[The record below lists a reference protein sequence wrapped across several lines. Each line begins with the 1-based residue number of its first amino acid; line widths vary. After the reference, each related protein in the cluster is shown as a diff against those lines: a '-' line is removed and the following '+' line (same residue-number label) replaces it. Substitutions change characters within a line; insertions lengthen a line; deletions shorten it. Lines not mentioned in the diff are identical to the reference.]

1 MSACGRTSPE
11 WIGRTT
17 MPDLFADDSI
27 QFPRLLA
34 EIYAVGLTAEQV
46 KDLEASTGL
55 HPREI
60 KALFERAEIK
70 FEAIKKRMVM

>member
-1 MSACGRTSPE
+1 
-11 WIGRTT
+11 

-34 EIYAVGLTAEQV
+34 EIYAVGLAAEQV
-46 KDLEASTGL
+46 KALEESTGL

-70 FEAIKKRMVM
+70 FEEIKRTVM